1 MKRGSRI
8 KVRYFVDSKTRDD
21 VSGLKGQILTKERGD
36 KWGVRIDGRSGPNL
50 IIPENQLEE
59 IPWEKGE

>member
-8 KVRYFVDSKTRDD
+8 QVRYFVDSKTREDM
-21 VSGLKGQILTKERGD
+21 SGRKGQILTRERGG

-50 IIPENQLEE
+50 VIPENQLKE
-59 IPWEKGE
+59 IPWEEGE